1 MIMKPGK
8 IRFSINYLSVT
19 YFAYVVIV
27 IINIISLIYTNS
39 PSNKSQ
45 LLTKKVNHSNPAI
58 LGQTSF
64 SQLGILLPLYI
75 YPAGNPNPD
84 WQKIADTQ
92 KIQNIPVVAIV
103 NPHSGPGVCSTSNP
117 DSNYKNNMQVLR
129 NAGVTMV
136 GYVATGYG
144 SKLSNNVK
152 NEIDQYANCFDVKG
166 IFFDEVNGNASF
178 LNYYKELYNYVKSK
192 SNFDLVVIN
201 PGQNIDEVFLKEN
214 TFDIAVI
221 YEDYANNW
229 LSYNP
234 SSYISNYPNC
244 YFSTLIHSST
254 TEIQTIK
261 SYIDHAYNHKFGY
274 VYITDDRMPNPWDS
288 LPPYWQNEIEYI
300 RIINNGITT
309 TPTPTPVPTVTVT
322 PGPQT
327 TTLSFKVGIPR
338 MGTSEVPQEKVKVD
352 IVNSSG
358 TKVYTG
364 SIALVREGDGIYRT
378 KSNGLS
384 FTLGVSGTYR
394 VYVKLTTSIGRSYSN
409 VVLNTGSVLDCTTEN
424 TSCGDLKPSS
434 SLLSGKSLL
443 LGDTDTFSYNWINI
457 ADFDILVSEFLGRVT
472 TKYTDFNLD
481 NSVDVLDLEVL
492 GLNFNKRGD

>member
-1 MIMKPGK
+1 MKPGK

-229 LSYNP
+229 SSYNP
-234 SSYISNYPNC
+234 PSFISNYPNNH
-244 YFSTLIHSST
+244 FAALIHST
-254 TEIQTIK
+254 ANDVQTMK
-261 SYIDHAYNHKFGY
+261 TYIDSALNRNIGY
-274 VYITDDRMPNPWDS
+274 VYITNDSLPNPWDS

-300 RIINNGITT
+300 KIINNGITT

-338 MGTSEVPQEKVKVD
+338 MGTSEVPQDRVKVD
-352 IVNSSG
+352 IVSSQG
-358 TKVYTG
+358 EGINTSV
-364 SIALVREGDGIYRT
+364 ALVREGDGIYRT
-378 KSNGLS
+378 KGSGLS
-384 FTLGVSGTYR
+384 FNLGSSGTYR
-394 VYVKLTTSIGRSYSN
+394 VYVKLTTSIGRVYNN
-409 VVLNTGSVLDCTTEN
+409 VSLVSGSVLDCTIEN
-424 TSCGDLKPSS
+424 TSCGDMKPSS
-434 SLLSGKSLL
+434 SLLSVRALL
-443 LGDTDTFSYNWINI
+443 LGDTDNYSYNWINI
-457 ADFDILVSEFLGRVT
+457 ADFDKLVEEFLGRVS

-481 NSVDVLDLEVL
+481 GSVDVLDLEVL